1 MSEQNII
8 YFSPQESQEEGD
20 SIEPIKTGFKEYD
33 NLNGYYIKIFYEED
47 NLSIVIYNI
56 DLLDGI
62 RYEFNNN
69 VKELFKLSNVFKK
82 LGKIEEIFKAII
94 DIIDENNYTII
105 KKDDKLLFTLKTEE
119 SQNKDKEI
127 SFMLSKKLKDN
138 KNDFIKI
145 ISESLKKLKISYNII
160 VKEKEAKKINE
171 KESMHFSINSI
182 NKNNSINTTINSFN
196 SGNII
201 NQINNIIEMPKTES
215 TIFHLNC
222 SSCYLIPEININN
235 SDFPFIQIKCENNH
249 IEKKIDLIKF
259 IEKSNKF
266 SKEKYECKCDEFK
279 QNSNLE
285 LYYCYNCNKIICE
298 KCSSKHESNHRIIF
312 EELMNYYCKDHQ
324 MEFFAYCIKCK
335 KNICN
340 LCKKHKN
347 HEIEE
352 FVNII
357 PSKEELNNIIKKK
370 DDIVSKIENIEVLL
384 DSYKNE
390 MIQKIDDIKQ
400 YYDIEKNIFESIINL
415 YSKNLFNYQI
425 IKNLQNIENCNL
437 TEHSINSEDSFS
449 EKTKK
454 LLTIFDTIENK
465 SNDNKAIKLIKN
477 INTKEIVYSLCFLKK
492 SNLIAIGLEKKINLM
507 DLQFN
512 IISSNNLLDDKISYI
527 SELKDGKIISV
538 DLNKYIKILEVKN
551 EKLEVYKKI
560 ESKEESN
567 FVGIELSNKNIIC
580 GGNQY
585 LSIIEPSYFFR
596 YSLKQSIDLGTFI
609 SNIVELDENSFF
621 VGLSHTH
628 KILIYSSIDTQK
640 LSEINNIYLR
650 NNNYSIAKL
659 SDNIIGIS
667 GWEGEYMKEGCL
679 YMFSI
684 QKRIILKKIVMNDLK
699 CCNIIT
705 KINNKEFA
713 IAGIGKYLDE
723 YIDLVLLNCQQD
735 SEELIINKIN
745 DYKRAYCIV
754 IEAILSLNNY
764 IIASDSSSH
773 LKIWTIE

>member
-1 MSEQNII
+1 MSEENII
-8 YFSPQESQEEGD
+8 YFSPQEKQEEGD

-33 NLNGYYIKIFYEED
+33 NLNGYYIKIIYEED
-47 NLSIVIYNI
+47 NLSIIIYNI

-69 VKELFKLSNVFKK
+69 IKELFKLTNVFKK
-82 LGKIEEIFKAII
+82 LGKIEEIFKTIT
-94 DIIDENNYTII
+94 DIIDENNYTFI
-105 KKDDKLLFTLKTEE
+105 KRDDKLFFIIKIEE
-119 SQNKDKEI
+119 SQGGDKEI

-145 ISESLKKLKISYNII
+145 ISESLKTLKISYNNIL
-160 VKEKEAKKINE
+160 KEKEAKKINE
-171 KESMHFSINSI
+171 KESTYFSINKI
-182 NKNNSINTTINSFN
+182 NSINTTINSFN
-196 SGNII
+196 SGNTI
-201 NQINNIIEMPKTES
+201 NQNNNIIETPKSER

-222 SSCYLIPEININN
+222 ISCYLIPEININN

-266 SKEKYECKCDEFK
+266 SKEEYKCKCAEFK
-279 QNSNLE
+279 RNSNLE
-285 LYYCYNCNKIICE
+285 LYYCDNCNKIICE
-298 KCSSKHESNHRIIF
+298 KCSSKHYSNHRIIF
-312 EELMNYYCKDHQ
+312 KELMNYYCMYHQ
-324 MEFFAYCIKCK
+324 MEFFAYCMKCK
-335 KNICN
+335 QNICK
-340 LCKKHKN
+340 LCEKHKN
-347 HEIEE
+347 HEKEE
-352 FVNII
+352 FLNII
-357 PSKEELNNIIKKK
+357 PSKEDLKNIIKKK

-390 MIQKIDDIKQ
+390 MIQKIDEIKQ
-400 YYDIEKNIFESIINL
+400 YYNIEKNILESIINL
-415 YSKNLFNYQI
+415 FSNNLFNYQI
-425 IKNLQNIENCNL
+425 IKNIQNIEHFNL

-454 LLTIFDTIENK
+454 LLKIFEKIENK
-465 SNDNKAIKLIKN
+465 SIDSKAIKLIKN

-512 IISSNNLLDDKISYI
+512 IVSSNNLLDDKISYI
-527 SELKDGKIISV
+527 SELKDGKIVSV
-538 DLNKYIKILEVKN
+538 DLNKYINILEVRN
-551 EKLEVYKKI
+551 EKLEIYKKI

-596 YSLKQSIDLGTFI
+596 YSLKQSMDLGTFI
-609 SNIVELDENSFF
+609 SNIVELDENSFL

-628 KILIYSSIDTQK
+628 KILIYSSIDNQK
-640 LSEINNIYLR
+640 ISEINNIYLR
-650 NNNYSIAKL
+650 GNNYSIAKL

-679 YMFSI
+679 YMFST

-705 KINNKEFA
+705 KINNNQFA
-713 IAGIGKYLDE
+713 IAGTGKYLDE
-723 YIDLVLLNCQQD
+723 HIDLVLLNWKHD
-735 SEELIINKIN
+735 SEELIIKQIH

-754 IEAILSLNNY
+754 IEAILSLNNS
-764 IIASDSSSH
+764 IIASDSSSN

>member
-1 MSEQNII
+1 MSEENII
-8 YFSPQESQEEGD
+8 YFSPQETQEEGD
-20 SIEPIKTGFKEYD
+20 SIEPIKTDFKEYN
-33 NLNGYYIKIFYEED
+33 NLNDYYIKVIYEED
-47 NLSIVIYNI
+47 NLSIIIYNI

-69 VKELFKLSNVFKK
+69 VKDLFKLSNVFKK
-82 LGKIEEIFKAII
+82 LGKIEKIFKAII
-94 DIIDENNYTII
+94 DLIDENNYTVI
-105 KKDDKLLFTLKTEE
+105 KKDDKLLFTLKIEE

-145 ISESLKKLKISYNII
+145 ISELLKKLRISYNTI

-182 NKNNSINTTINSFN
+182 NTTNNSFN
-196 SGNII
+196 SGNMI
-201 NQINNIIEMPKTES
+201 NQINNFIEMPKPERTKL
-215 TIFHLNC
+215 FHLNC

-235 SDFPFIQIKCENNH
+235 SDFPFIQIKCEKNH

-266 SKEKYECKCDEFK
+266 SKEKYECECDEFK

-285 LYYCYNCNKIICE
+285 LYYCHNCNKIICE
-298 KCSSKHESNHRIIF
+298 KCSSKHDSNHRIIF
-312 EELMNYYCKDHQ
+312 EELMEHYCIDHQ
-324 MEFFAYCIKCK
+324 MEFFAYCSKCK
-335 KNICN
+335 QNICK

-370 DDIVSKIENIEVLL
+370 DDIVSKIENIELLL

-390 MIQKIDDIKQ
+390 MTQKIDEIKQ
-400 YYDIEKNIFESIINL
+400 YYDIEKNILESIINQ

-425 IKNLQNIENCNL
+425 IKNLQNIEKCNL
-437 TEHSINSEDSFS
+437 NEQSINSKDSFS

-454 LLTIFDTIENK
+454 LLKIFDTIENK
-465 SNDNKAIKLIKN
+465 SIDSKAIKLIKN
-477 INTKEIVYSLCFLKK
+477 INTKETVYSLCYLKK
-492 SNLIAIGLEKKINLM
+492 SNLIAMGLKKKIDLM
-507 DLQFN
+507 DLKFN
-512 IISSNNLLDDKISYI
+512 IISSNNLLDDKIAYI
-527 SELKDGKIISV
+527 SELKDGKIVSV

-551 EKLEVYKKI
+551 EKLEIYKKI
-560 ESKEESN
+560 ESKEERN

-596 YSLKQSIDLGTFI
+596 YSLKQSVDLGTFI
-609 SNIVELDENSFF
+609 TNIVELDENSFL
-621 VGLSHTH
+621 VGLGNTH
-628 KILIYSSIDTQK
+628 KILIYSSIDNQK
-640 LSEINNIYLR
+640 ISEINNIYLKG
-650 NNNYSIAKL
+650 NNYSIAKL

-684 QKRIILKKIVMNDLK
+684 QKKIILKKIVMNDLK

-705 KINNKEFA
+705 KINNNEFA
-713 IAGIGKYLDE
+713 TAGTGKYLDDHL
-723 YIDLVLLNCQQD
+723 DLVLLNCKHD
-735 SEELIINKIN
+735 SKELIINKIN

-764 IIASDSSSH
+764 IIGSDSSSN